1 MDRNGRST
9 PKVWQMWIYIYILV
23 YTSLL
28 LKNGFKIKAKRFKND
43 QAPKMNDLPPMGH
56 MYISIVA
63 SLGAIVLTH
72 NHFQKGD

>member
-1 MDRNGRST
+1 MFF
-9 PKVWQMWIYIYILV
+9 
-23 YTSLL
+23 
-28 LKNGFKIKAKRFKND
+28 KNGFKIRAKGFKND

-72 NHFQKGD
+72 NHFQKW